1 MAIPLD
7 LSVIGMLGIIL
18 LIGRAVH
25 AGRFRARAR
34 AELRKESGGVD
45 LSAMRAG
52 FPAHP
57 DDYHG
62 GLLGGGSP
70 DAHWLHPGSM
80 IPAQT
85 KV

>member
-45 LSAMRAG
+45 LSTMRAG

-62 GLLGGGSP
+62 GLLGAVPLMLIGCTRLNDSG
-70 DAHWLHPGSM
+70 AN
-80 IPAQT
+80 
-85 KV
+85 